1 MEHNDIIS
9 GDDAICIKSGRDA
22 IGRSHGKPTVDVHA
36 RNNFIRS
43 ASCPHVFHGLGDGC
57 GALKIGTEM
66 SGGVHNVLFENN
78 YIGYAG
84 IALKL
89 STPEPRGG
97 DVTNA
102 TWRNNEI
109 ETAGMAIEI
118 DVNLGAVKGYAKPPP
133 DDVAVVSEVVF
144 ENIVARNLTCC
155 HGCVDYGCDP
165 KHRAAGWLQ
174 AGAECLLAL
183 PQILSVPQSAPACL
197 LSETGAEASANATGG
212 VHDLTLRNISIQAAG
227 DAPWSTLGWVCTNGS
242 LHGVAADISPA
253 FAGTCVSS

>member
-1 MEHNDIIS
+1 LVAAQDLVSVRRALVEHNDIIS

-22 IGRSHGKPTVDVHA
+22 IGRLHGKPTVDIHA
-36 RNNFIRS
+36 RNNLIRS

-78 YIGYAG
+78 HIGYAG

-89 STPEPRGG
+89 SAPEPRGG
-97 DVTNA
+97 DVTNVS
-102 TWRNNEI
+102 WRNNEI
-109 ETAGMAIEI
+109 ERAGMAIGI
-118 DVNLGAVKGYAKPPP
+118 DVDLGAVKGHATPPP
-133 DDVAVVSEVVF
+133 DDVAAVSEVVF

-174 AGAECLLAL
+174 AG
-183 PQILSVPQSAPACL
+183 
-197 LSETGAEASANATGG
+197 SEPSANGTGG
-212 VHDLTLRNISIQAAG
+212 IHSLVLRNISILAAG
-227 DAPWSTLGWVCTNGS
+227 DAPLSTLGWVCTNGS
-242 LHGVAADISPA
+242 LHGVAADILPTLA
-253 FAGTCVSS
+253 DTCVLS